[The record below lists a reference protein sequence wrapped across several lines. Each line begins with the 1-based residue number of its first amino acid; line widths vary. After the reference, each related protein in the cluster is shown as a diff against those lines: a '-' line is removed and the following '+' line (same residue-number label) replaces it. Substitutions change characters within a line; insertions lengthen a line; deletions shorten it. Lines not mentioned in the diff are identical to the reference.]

1 MVKKVWYAVS
11 GKGQGRIFTTKPERD
26 EHWKLWLAE
35 SVGCISMTVMLLES
49 EGVIE
54 LPHLTWKDEPVEF
67 EISISVCHG

>member
-1 MVKKVWYAVS
+1 MVKKYWYAVS

-35 SVGCISMTVMLLES
+35 SVGCISMTIMLLES

-54 LPHLTWKDEPVEF
+54 LPNLTWKDEPVEL
-67 EISISVCHG
+67 EISIGVCHG